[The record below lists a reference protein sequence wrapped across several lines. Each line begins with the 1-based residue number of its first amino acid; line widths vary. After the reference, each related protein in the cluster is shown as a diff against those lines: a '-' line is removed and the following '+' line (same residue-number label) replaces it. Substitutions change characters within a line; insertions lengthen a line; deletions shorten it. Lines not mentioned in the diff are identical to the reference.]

1 MKAYYKP
8 SSKEVEIIDVPEFT
22 FIMADGEGNPN
33 TVEDFQL
40 ITETLYSFSYALKF
54 IKKKTG
60 QDYKVMPL
68 EGLWWARD
76 MSEFSLDRKDDWFWT
91 LMILQPLGVTPQES
105 DAALEEIKRKK
116 KNLPLERLRIE
127 SFREGLSA
135 QTMHIGPYADEAP
148 TIGKVHASINGRG
161 GMLCG
166 KHHEIYIGDP
176 RRSTPEKLKTII
188 RQPFCI

>member
-40 ITETLYSFSYALKF
+40 ITETLYSFSYTLKF

-76 MSEFSLDRKDDWFWT
+76 MSEFSLDRKDDWLWT
-91 LMILQPLGVTPQES
+91 LMILQPLGVTPQGS
-105 DAALEEIKRKK
+105 DAVFEEIKRKK
-116 KNLPLERLRIE
+116 QHLPLERLRIE

-148 TIGKVHASINGRG
+148 TIGKVHVSINGRG

-176 RRSTPEKLKTII
+176 RRSAPEKLKTII